1 MKQLLTIA
9 LILASAFASTFIVIK
24 ATGILTIEDIKN
36 WLAIASEINPAY
48 VALTVII
55 LLFADLFIAVPT
67 LTICILSGYFL
78 GWSMGG
84 LASTAGM
91 MLAGVIGYW
100 ICWAIGPK
108 LLMRIY
114 KDPIKLAEMQDIFSE
129 HSTSVI
135 LMCRAMPILPEV
147 VSCMAGANKMAFVRF
162 IAYYSISTIPYA
174 FIAAYAGSES
184 SLTNPMP
191 AIFTAIGISLTLW
204 FSWFIFLRRNYP
216 RSKNDPKSGNYP
228 KSDLIQQNQ

>member
-9 LILASAFASTFIVIK
+9 LILATAFASTFIVIK
-24 ATGILTIEDIKN
+24 TTGILTIEDIKN
-36 WLAIASEINPAY
+36 WLTIASEINPIY

-78 GWSMGG
+78 GWSTGG
-84 LASTAGM
+84 LASTVGM
-91 MLAGVIGYW
+91 MLAGVVGYW
-100 ICWAIGPK
+100 ICWTIGPK

-114 KDPIKLAEMQDIFSE
+114 KDPKKLAEMQNIFSE

-147 VSCMAGANKMAFVRF
+147 VSCMAGANKMPFARF
-162 IAYYSISTIPYA
+162 IAYYSISTTPYA
-174 FIAAYAGSES
+174 FIAAYAGSKS
-184 SLTNPMP
+184 SLTNPTP
-191 AIFTAIGISLTLW
+191 AIFTAIGISLVLW
-204 FSWFIFLRRNYP
+204 LSWFFFLRRH
-216 RSKNDPKSGNYP
+216 YP
-228 KSDLIQQNQ
+228 KPNLIQPKQ